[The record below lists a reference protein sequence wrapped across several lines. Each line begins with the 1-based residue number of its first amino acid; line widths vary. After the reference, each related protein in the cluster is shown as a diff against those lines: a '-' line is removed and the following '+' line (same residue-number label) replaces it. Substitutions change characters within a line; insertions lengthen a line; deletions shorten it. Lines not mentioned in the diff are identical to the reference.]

1 MTESKI
7 DLDALGK
14 NQLKNVATGEVV
26 EMSSLWATQ
35 PLVAIFF
42 RRWGCIFCRL
52 WAKEVSK
59 IAPQLQKN
67 GVRLIGVGVED
78 IGVQEF
84 SDGKFFDGELF
95 VDVEKK
101 TYKFLS
107 FKRFSMF
114 SVLAALFTSESR
126 AAIAKGRAMKLG
138 GDLRGDGLQNGGAL
152 VVGTGGSGVLSY
164 FKQERPAEVLDNA
177 TILAALGLQPE
188 PAGDTE
194 EKTKA
199 ESPSDGTKVLEG
211 KCEMNGAAG
220 TPEKQQAASAA
231 E

>member
-1 MTESKI
+1 MSDSKV
-7 DLDALGK
+7 DLDVLGK

-59 IAPQLQKN
+59 IAPQLKKN
-67 GVRLIGVGVED
+67 GVRLVGVGVED
-78 IGVQEF
+78 IGVREF
-84 SDGKFFDGELF
+84 GDGKFFDGELF

-107 FKRFSMF
+107 FKRFSLF

-152 VVGTGGSGVLSY
+152 VVGAGGSGVLT
-164 FKQERPAEVLDNA
+164 FFRQERPAEVLDNA
-177 TILAALGLQPE
+177 AILAALGL
-188 PAGDTE
+188 PAE
-194 EKTKA
+194 VEA
-199 ESPSDGTKVLEG
+199 EAA
-211 KCEMNGAAG
+211 AAG
-220 TPEKQQAASAA
+220 ASRS
-231 E
+231 ENCQLSLQVCSWISSFFLCGISVVRLTSVVG